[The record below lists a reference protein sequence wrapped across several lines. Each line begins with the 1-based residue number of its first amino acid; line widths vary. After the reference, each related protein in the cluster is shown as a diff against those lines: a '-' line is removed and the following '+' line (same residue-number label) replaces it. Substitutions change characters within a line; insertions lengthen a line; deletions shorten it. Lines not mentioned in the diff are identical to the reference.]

1 MASPTQHPNSWFS
14 NPSWLQAL
22 QVEQAVDNAA
32 LARQRIKGISAAI
45 TPPWALEVGDVNI
58 DNAQAL
64 RIALESTALPLV
76 VCDLPPGVPCNWGKP
91 WIVQQKHTRW
101 LKAVDGQ
108 FASLPK
114 NRSKQA
120 RKALDQGLRLE
131 PSSDVALLLRLHQQV
146 RERKSI
152 PSDAAALERLLTWI
166 LSSPHQS
173 SYVVYNDQNQAIASA
188 TFLHNKGRTVYAFGG
203 QERSNVSAL
212 ATVLLIQQGIR
223 DAEEVGND
231 IFDFG
236 GSTDEGVD
244 RFYAEFGA
252 HAEPR
257 FRAILVK
264 GWARPW
270 LRVLRPD
277 LF

>member
-1 MASPTQHPNSWFS
+1 MASPTQHPDSWFS
-14 NPSWLQAL
+14 DPQWLQAL
-22 QVEQAVDNAA
+22 QVGQAVDSAA
-32 LARQRIKGISAAI
+32 LARLRIKGIPAAI
-45 TPPWALEVGDVNI
+45 TPPWALETGEVTSDHV
-58 DNAQAL
+58 QAL
-64 RIALESTALPLV
+64 RRALESSALPLV
-76 VCDLPPGVPCNWGKP
+76 VCDLPPSVPCAWEKP

-108 FASLPK
+108 FPPLPK
-114 NRSKQA
+114 HRSKQV
-120 RKALDQGLRLE
+120 RKALAQGLRLE
-131 PSSDVALLLRLHQQV
+131 PCADVALLLQLHQQV

-152 PSDAAALERLLTWI
+152 PSDAAALMRLLTWI
-166 LSSPHQS
+166 LTSPHQT
-173 SYVVYNDQNQAIASA
+173 SYVVYDDQNRAIASA

-223 DAEEVGND
+223 DAEAVGND

-236 GSTDEGVD
+236 GSADEGVD

-257 FRAILVK
+257 FRDILVK
-264 GWARPW
+264 GWAHPW
-270 LRVLRPD
+270 LRVFRPD